1 MSSKL
6 SNKSRKI
13 INKIIKYGFG
23 YSGSVKSIKR
33 SLRTTDSVK
42 RVGRRQLA
50 VLIKNNEASSWSK
63 VIK

>member
-1 MSSKL
+1 M
-6 SNKSRKI
+6 
-13 INKIIKYGFG
+13 IKYGFG

-33 SLRTTDSVK
+33 SLRTTDSIK